1 MKNNKKLNE
10 GCLKIF
16 HLLELLYND
25 KADYDSVVSIFKDEI
40 DETSVNT
47 IQVNLNKYFNTL
59 KIFGI
64 KIKKENNK
72 FKLLSSLYS
81 MNFTIEDLKAISLL
95 TTSVNSFPD
104 IDLTQDVNEFL
115 QSLEARMNN
124 EDKNKL
130 NELKQNTPTDNSFY
144 YTDLR
149 EQIKECEQ
157 VCKENC
163 KITVIYK
170 KRKKEIR
177 CKCTPKDVVYDS
189 KNAYLKVH
197 DYIKHNLIE
206 IPINSIL
213 TIIKSPSVA
222 STIEMNTTVIYK
234 LKNRLAKTYKLK
246 EDETSEGFDE
256 DGNQTIIN
264 KSGNIDN
271 LIPRLLRYSYDC
283 EIISPKHLREE
294 MKRIINETISLYEE

>member
-40 DETSVNT
+40 DETSINT
-47 IQVNLNKYFNTL
+47 VQVNLNKYINTL

-64 KIKKENNK
+64 KIRKENNK
-72 FKLLSSLYS
+72 FKLLSSLYA
-81 MNFTIEDLKAISLL
+81 MNFDLDDLKAISLL
-95 TTSVNSFPD
+95 ASSINSFPD
-104 IDLTQDVNEFL
+104 IDLTQEVNGFL

-130 NELKQNTPTDNSFY
+130 NELKQNIPTDNSFY
-144 YTDLR
+144 YANLR

-170 KRKKEIR
+170 KRKKEIS

-189 KNAYLKVH
+189 KNVYLKVH
-197 DYIKHNLIE
+197 DYISHNLIE

-246 EDETSEGFDE
+246 EDETSEGFDK
-256 DGNQTIIN
+256 DGSQTIIN

-283 EIISPKHLREE
+283 EIISPKILREE
-294 MKRIINETISLYEE
+294 MKRIINETINLYEE

>member
-170 KRKKEIR
+170 KRKKEIH

-246 EDETSEGFDE
+246 DDETSEGFDE

>member
-115 QSLEARMNN
+115 QSLETRMNN

-144 YTDLR
+144 YTDWR

-177 CKCTPKDVVYDS
+177 CNCTPKDVVYDS

>member
-115 QSLEARMNN
+115 QSLETRMNN

-170 KRKKEIR
+170 KRKKEIH

-246 EDETSEGFDE
+246 DDETSEGFDE

>member
-115 QSLEARMNN
+115 QSLETRMNN

-170 KRKKEIR
+170 KRKKEIH

>member
-115 QSLEARMNN
+115 QSLETRMNN

-177 CKCTPKDVVYDS
+177 CNCTPKDVVYDS

>member
-115 QSLEARMNN
+115 QSLETRMNN

-144 YTDLR
+144 YTDFR
-149 EQIKECEQ
+149 GQIKECEQ

-177 CKCTPKDVVYDS
+177 CNCTPKDVVYDS

>member
-40 DETSVNT
+40 DETSINT
-47 IQVNLNKYFNTL
+47 VQVNLNKYINTL

-64 KIKKENNK
+64 KIRKENNK
-72 FKLLSSLYS
+72 FKLLSSLYA
-81 MNFTIEDLKAISLL
+81 MNFDLDDLKAISLL
-95 TTSVNSFPD
+95 ASSINSFPD

-124 EDKNKL
+124 EDKNTL
-130 NELKQNTPTDNSFY
+130 NELKQNIPTDNSFY
-144 YTDLR
+144 YANLR

-170 KRKKEIR
+170 KRKKEIS

-189 KNAYLKVH
+189 KNVYLKVH
-197 DYIKHNLIE
+197 DYISHNLIE

-246 EDETSEGFDE
+246 EDETSEGFDK
-256 DGNQTIIN
+256 DGSQTIIN

-283 EIISPKHLREE
+283 EIISPKILREE
-294 MKRIINETISLYEE
+294 MKRIINETINLYEE

>member
-177 CKCTPKDVVYDS
+177 CNCTPKDVVYDS

>member
-115 QSLEARMNN
+115 QSLETRMNN

-177 CKCTPKDVVYDS
+177 CNCTPKDVVYDS

-246 EDETSEGFDE
+246 DDETSEGFDE

>member
-95 TTSVNSFPD
+95 ATSVNSFPD

>member
-25 KADYDSVVSIFKDEI
+25 KADYDSVVNIFKDEI
-40 DETSVNT
+40 DETSINT
-47 IQVNLNKYFNTL
+47 VQVNLNKYINTL

-64 KIKKENNK
+64 KIRKENNK
-72 FKLLSSLYS
+72 FKLLSSLYA
-81 MNFTIEDLKAISLL
+81 MNFDLDDLKAISLL
-95 TTSVNSFPD
+95 SSSINSFPD
-104 IDLTQDVNEFL
+104 IDLTQEVNGFL

-124 EDKNKL
+124 EDKNTL
-130 NELKQNTPTDNSFY
+130 NELKQNSPTDNSFY
-144 YTDLR
+144 YANLR

-170 KRKKEIR
+170 KRKKEIS

-189 KNAYLKVH
+189 KNVYLKVH
-197 DYIKHNLIE
+197 DYISHNLIE

-246 EDETSEGFDE
+246 EDETSEGFDK
-256 DGNQTIIN
+256 DGSQTIIN

-283 EIISPKHLREE
+283 EIISPKILREE
-294 MKRIINETISLYEE
+294 MKRIINETINLYEE

>member
-170 KRKKEIR
+170 KRKKEIH

>member
-81 MNFTIEDLKAISLL
+81 MNFTIEHLKAISLL

>member
-40 DETSVNT
+40 DETSINT
-47 IQVNLNKYFNTL
+47 VQVNLNKYINTL

-64 KIKKENNK
+64 KIRKENNK
-72 FKLLSSLYS
+72 FKLLSSLYV
-81 MNFTIEDLKAISLL
+81 MNFDLDDLKAISLL
-95 TTSVNSFPD
+95 ASSINSFPD
-104 IDLTQDVNEFL
+104 IDLTQEVNGFL

-124 EDKNKL
+124 EDKNTL
-130 NELKQNTPTDNSFY
+130 NELKQNIPTDNSFY
-144 YTDLR
+144 YANLR

-170 KRKKEIR
+170 KRKKEIS

-189 KNAYLKVH
+189 KNVYLKVH
-197 DYIKHNLIE
+197 DYISHNLIE

-246 EDETSEGFDE
+246 EDETSEGFDK
-256 DGNQTIIN
+256 DGSQTIIN

-283 EIISPKHLREE
+283 EIISPKILREE
-294 MKRIINETISLYEE
+294 MKRIINETINLYEE